1 MCIKQIKKKKEYSWT
16 FMVEIVQISDLH
28 YGSEFVPEYMEN
40 IINYIKNVKPDVVIC
55 TGDVVHKGRVVQYEN
70 VLPYF
75 NRIRSLTRLM
85 VVPGNHCAKNS
96 GLIFFERLI
105 GPRRSRMIIE
115 GKDTII
121 VGLCSARDDMS
132 EGMIGDEQ
140 LDWMGR
146 CFNKNLENRIIALHH
161 HLISVPLSGQK
172 FTTVRDAGEIL
183 EFTQLFEIDL
193 VLMGHRHVPHAYILD
208 NNITDTIF
216 LYCGTS
222 ASRKV
227 RANDSPSFN
236 HIFLDKGDL
245 EVYMVHSNNLEKHL
259 LLERREGL
267 TKFIRPRR
275 TRIEHLL
282 SSAVWDE

>member
-1 MCIKQIKKKKEYSWT
+1 
-16 FMVEIVQISDLH
+16 MVEIIQISDLH
-28 YGSEFVPEYMEN
+28 YGSEFVGEYLDN
-40 IINYIKNVKPDVVIC
+40 IIEYIKKAKPDVVIC

-70 VLPYF
+70 ILPYF
-75 NRIRSLTRLM
+75 NRIKSITRLM
-85 VVPGNHCAKNS
+85 VIPGNHCAKNS

-105 GPRRSRMIIE
+105 GPRRSRMLIE
-115 GKDTII
+115 DKDTVI

-161 HLISVPLSGQK
+161 HLIPVPLSGQK
-172 FTTVRDAGEIL
+172 FTTVRDAGEII

-193 VLMGHRHVPHAYILD
+193 VLMGHRHVPHAYIFD
-208 NNITDTIF
+208 NNRTDTIF

-222 ASRKV
+222 SSRKV
-227 RANDSPSFN
+227 RADDTPSFN

-259 LLERREGL
+259 LLERRDSR